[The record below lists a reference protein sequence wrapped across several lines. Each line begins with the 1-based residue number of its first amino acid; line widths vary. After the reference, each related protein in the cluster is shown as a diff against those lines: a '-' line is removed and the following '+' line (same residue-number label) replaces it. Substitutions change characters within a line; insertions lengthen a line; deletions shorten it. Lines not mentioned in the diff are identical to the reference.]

1 MKVKLVYRVLRKI
14 SDWAADGFYSEVYI
28 TGVENVPRD
37 GPLILASTHH
47 NEIIDIATLAVTIPH
62 RRQLCFWAKST
73 LFKNPITRAIL
84 ISSGSIPVQRNPNI
98 TSSSADRASS
108 TSSLAHAALFRETFT
123 ALASSEVIGVFP
135 EGTSY
140 TEPGIAQVKGGAAW
154 AAVEFTKWA
163 KRQHAT
169 DHDVASMSVM
179 EVVIVPAGI
188 VYTDKSQYQSRVC
201 VRYGEPIIIS
211 HYTSQLAID
220 GNDDDEVT
228 KAVVKEITAEIERR
242 LVALTINSPD
252 WDSLNAARMARDILW
267 ADEECINLNK
277 FVEISQTLVNVFT
290 SSNLD
295 TETFIRTKRS
305 LITYLALLHYTNT
318 YHSSL
323 DSLYPLSSTFRQ
335 SLSSS
340 RSENLPTVTDATAKF
355 LAQLFSTLVHPRALA
370 FIPVFVI
377 HLPAYILARLG
388 ARLLSPDREEE
399 TKAQLKVVFGG
410 LGMGVSYAAVAKVV
424 VRWVVRFSERY
435 TTCTFHRPNTLLS
448 GATQALISLGG
459 IISGNDGTIK
469 GFSKSTMGALA
480 VAYSSACNISLMLKV
495 VVNFKQ
501 LKRTLTAY
509 KVLRGLLPRRSS
521 GLSKEKLEFFSRPP
535 LPVANPFITHRSQP
549 LSVNSQYSDGSDD
562 DSSPSSQVNPI
573 NRDIV
578 DSNTERP
585 RVNSCDLISHLFFAR
600 MEAYTAL
607 EKYLGEL
614 AVTGQR
620 NDTLDLLRKEGAR
633 WWPKSV

>member
-435 TTCTFHRPNTLLS
+435 TTF
-448 GATQALISLGG
+448 
-459 IISGNDGTIK
+459 
-469 GFSKSTMGALA
+469 
-480 VAYSSACNISLMLKV
+480 
-495 VVNFKQ
+495 
-501 LKRTLTAY
+501 
-509 KVLRGLLPRRSS
+509 LRGLLPRRSS